1 MSIKAE
7 LYRILKSSKSRIF
20 IFLIFLVPVVDILL
34 NFQQNV
40 VPHLHEEGDFSVFLY
55 HPSEAAFLSG
65 ASHGHITQMLL
76 IWLMPIYILLIYGDS
91 YIWEKSCGYTGIIFS
106 QYSRKKIVQTKFAV
120 SFLLFFSI
128 IFLSLLLNFLLAN
141 LLFMG
146 GSDFKGMELM
156 LAEGDLSGWWAWS
169 LENPFLAY
177 FLYMILYSILAGIF
191 GVVCYAVCYLAPS
204 YKLAYTICFF
214 LWFGQ
219 IVSPYSITY
228 AIQPFIEYGPEYF
241 LPALLIFFV
250 IAFAIVVFSRWHE
263 VRCDE
268 Y

>member
-1 MSIKAE
+1 
-7 LYRILKSSKSRIF
+7 
-20 IFLIFLVPVVDILL
+20 
-34 NFQQNV
+34 
-40 VPHLHEEGDFSVFLY
+40 
-55 HPSEAAFLSG
+55 
-65 ASHGHITQMLL
+65 
-76 IWLMPIYILLIYGDS
+76 MPIYILLIYGDS

-204 YKLAYTICFF
+204 YKLAYPICFF

-250 IAFAIVVFSRWHE
+250 GG
-263 VRCDE
+263 C
-268 Y
+268 